1 MSLLNYRV
9 IQFLRDPLRGE
20 GRNIGVIVFS
30 QSWAGFKSI
39 GMIDEAAKPE
49 LFGYMSVAGNSY
61 KESIWVFGEW
71 IEWFK
76 DLCNEDRGNPDKI
89 NNELDALK
97 EQTPYFSAT
106 GGGVIETGSNAPKFA
121 LGELYDELVG
131 QPLAKPKNDF
141 QDDVF
146 EILKRSEITF
156 YTEFERAV
164 EITIESEPGKAP
176 IVFTL
181 DYFLDGPKK
190 LGFKVIRFRKAR
202 RQQLTMK
209 VNDAIHAFTDAQNSG
224 FLDRNR
230 CVVLCDTDKDSVH
243 LERLKSVAMVINI
256 TKEDA
261 HREISRIHI
270 GT

>member
-1 MSLLNYRV
+1 MPLLNYRV
-9 IQFLRDPLRGE
+9 IQFLRDPIKGE
-20 GRNIGVIVFS
+20 GRNIGVIVFN

-39 GMIDEAAKPE
+39 GMIDEFKKPE
-49 LFGYMSVAGNSY
+49 LFGFISVAGNAF

-76 DLCNEDRGNPDKI
+76 ALCNEAEGNPDRI
-89 NNELDALK
+89 NIELDTLK

-106 GGGVIETGSNAPKFA
+106 GGGMIETGTKTPKFA
-121 LGELYDELVG
+121 LGELFDELVG
-131 QPLAKPKNDF
+131 QPLARPKNDF
-141 QDDVF
+141 QDDVL
-146 EILKRSEITF
+146 EVLNRSEITF
-156 YTEFERAV
+156 YDEFERAV
-164 EITIESEPGKAP
+164 EITIESEPGKLP

-181 DYFLDGPKK
+181 DYFLDGSKK

-202 RQQLTMK
+202 RQQLTMR

-224 FLDRNR
+224 FLDQKR
-230 CVVLCDTDKDSVH
+230 CIVLCDTDKDSVH
-243 LERLKSVAMVINI
+243 IERLKSVATVINI